1 MNVLVIGSGGREHAL
16 AWKLRQSSN
25 LGRLYVAPGN
35 PGTSNLAQ
43 NVPIEA
49 TDVRGMVDFALK
61 NAIDLTIV
69 GPDDPLAVGIVDSFN
84 EAGLRIIGPTRQA
97 ARIESSKAFA
107 KHLMQQAGIPT
118 ADFRVVDDFHEAA
131 AYLSS
136 QRFPLFIKA
145 TGLAQ
150 GKGAVKVS
158 SQSEGLQ
165 ILKLMMVDT
174 AFGDAGKTV
183 VIESYLDGPEISLH
197 ALCHADRYTM
207 FPSSQDHKPL
217 FDDDEGPNTGGMGT
231 VAPLPWVD
239 DDYVSRLGE
248 QVVEPLLFEM
258 HRSSYPFSGLL
269 YPGLKLTSNGPKII
283 EYNARFGDPET
294 QVYMRLLES
303 DLLDVLVACMDGGME
318 GLQLQWK
325 PNTFAVNVAITSGG
339 YPGAYRTGL
348 PIKGVERASALD
360 DVVVFQAGTAISND
374 ELVTNGGRVLYCSA
388 TGSSLEE
395 ARRKAYAAV
404 ALIDFKE
411 MHFRGDIGSKAIA
424 LSRNHPQRPALT

>member
-16 AWKLRQSSN
+16 AWKLHQSSN

-35 PGTSNLAQ
+35 PGTADLAQ
-43 NVPIEA
+43 NVPIDA

-69 GPDDPLAVGIVDSFN
+69 GPDDPLAMGIVDAFS
-84 EAGLRIIGPTRQA
+84 EAGLRIFGPTRQA

-150 GKGAVKVS
+150 GKGAVKAS

-174 AFGDAGKTV
+174 ALGDAGKTV

-207 FPSSQDHKPL
+207 FPSSQDHKPV
-217 FDDDEGPNTGGMGT
+217 FEHDEGPNTGGMGT

-239 DDYVSRLGE
+239 DQEVQRVGE
-248 QVVEPLLFEM
+248 RVVVPLLSEL
-258 HRSSYPFSGLL
+258 HRSNLPFSGLL
-269 YPGLKLTSNGPKII
+269 YPGLKLTSDGAKVI

-303 DLLDVLVACMDGGME
+303 DLLELLLAWTDGE
-318 GLQLQWK
+318 VKDLQPKWK
-325 PNTFAVNVAITSGG
+325 PNTFAVNVAVTSRG
-339 YPGAYRTGL
+339 YPGAYRKGL
-348 PIKGVERASALD
+348 PLRGVDRASALE
-360 DVVVFQAGTAISND
+360 DVVVFQAGTAIKND
-374 ELVTNGGRVLYCSA
+374 KLVTNGGRVLYCSA
-388 TGSSLEE
+388 IGSSIEE
-395 ARRKAYAAV
+395 ARDKSYAAIS
-404 ALIDFKE
+404 LIDFE
-411 MHFRGDIGSKAIA
+411 GMHFRRDIGSVAIA
-424 LSRNHPQRPALT
+424 RSRNNSPRPAQT